1 MRSRSRSPVIGIEE
15 YVEGERCVRPRVHL
29 RAEIDPR
36 KTGFTIISST
46 DSVRSR
52 FSECCLPDI
61 PEYLFL
67 CLDGK
72 FVVDLPLTGWLFC
85 WRRHVAHGKS
95 SLRAR
100 NRVSRTS
107 LPSGTI
113 RLCNPL
119 RSQSPHCPQIPL
131 ADRPKQLITPAVC
144 TTPRAR
150 RSLEAHP
157 CDEQLTLTA
166 VLDCSGRV
174 FVSEDPRSVIDLSPK
189 SYEHSSL

>member
-67 CLDGK
+67 CLDDK
-72 FVVDLPLTGWLFC
+72 FVVDLPLTGWLF
-85 WRRHVAHGKS
+85 
-95 SLRAR
+95 
-100 NRVSRTS
+100 S

-131 ADRPKQLITPAVC
+131 ADRPKQFMTPAVC
-144 TTPRAR
+144 TMPRAR

-157 CDEQLTLTA
+157 CDEQLTLIA

-174 FVSEDPRSVIDLSPK
+174 FVSEDPRSVIDISPK